1 MIAALAADVDWTL
14 HSRPME
20 PTLPTLRSR
29 ARIWGKR
36 LGLGLLAFMLVSM
49 VAGVVAGFVIDQP
62 RPVGTPGPEAEALA
76 RRMEA
81 AVHADRWAET
91 GALEWTFFVNHHLW
105 DKQRGF
111 VEVRQRDLR
120 VLLRTAD
127 QTGVAFRG
135 DQPLAGEDLREALAD
150 AWGYFCND
158 SFWLNPLVK
167 LFDPGTSRSIVQV
180 DGRDALLIEYASG
193 GVTPGD
199 AYLWLVDDDGIPHEW
214 RMWVGVLPV
223 GGVPIPWDGFVT
235 LSTGARV
242 ATQHG
247 EGLLGFRLDAV
258 RGAATLEELVGDE
271 DPFAPLL
278 R

>member
-1 MIAALAADVDWTL
+1 MIAVLAADVDWTL
-14 HSRPME
+14 HCRPME
-20 PTLPTLRSR
+20 PTVPTPRSR

-36 LGLGLLAFMLVSM
+36 LGLGLLGFLLVSAM
-49 VAGVVAGFVIDQP
+49 LGVVAGLVLDQP

-81 AVHADRWAET
+81 AVRADRWAET
-91 GALEWTFFVNHHLW
+91 GAIEWTFFVNHHLW
-105 DKQRGF
+105 DKERGF

-120 VLLRTAD
+120 VLLRTSD

-135 DQPLAGEDLREALAD
+135 GEALHGEQLREALES

-167 LFDPGTSRSIVQV
+167 LFDPGTTRSIVQV
-180 DGRDALLIEYASG
+180 DGRDALLVEYSSG

-199 AYLWLVDDDGIPHEW
+199 AYLWLVDDDGTPNEW
-214 RMWVGVLPV
+214 RMWVSVLPI
-223 GGVPIPWDGFVT
+223 GGVPTPWDGFVT
-235 LSTGARV
+235 LPTGARV
-242 ATQHG
+242 ATEHG
-247 EGLLGFRLDAV
+247 EGLLGFHLEDV
-258 RGAATLEELVGDE
+258 RGAATLTDLVGTE
-271 DPFAPLL
+271 DPFAALV

>member
-14 HSRPME
+14 HSRLMQ
-20 PTLPTLRSR
+20 PTVPTPRSR

-36 LGLGLLAFMLVSM
+36 LGLGLLAFVVVSA
-49 VAGVVAGFVIDQP
+49 VAAVVAGLVLDEP
-62 RPVGTPGPEAEALA
+62 RPVGTPGPEADALA

-81 AVHADRWAET
+81 AVRADRWEQT
-91 GALEWTFFVNHHLW
+91 GAVQWTFFVNHHLW

-120 VLLRTAD
+120 VLLRTSD
-127 QTGVAFRG
+127 QTGVAYRG
-135 DQPLAGEDLREALAD
+135 GEALRGEELREALD
-150 AWGYFCND
+150 SAWGYFCND
-158 SFWLNPLVK
+158 SFWLNPVVK
-167 LFDPGTSRSIVQV
+167 LFDPGTTRSIVQV
-180 DGRDALLIEYASG
+180 EGRDALLVEYSSG

-199 AYLWLVDDDGIPHEW
+199 AYLWLVDDDGTPNEW
-214 RMWVGVLPV
+214 RMWVGILPV
-223 GGVPIPWDGFVT
+223 GGIAAPWDGFVT

-242 ATQHG
+242 ATRHG
-247 EGLLGFRLDAV
+247 DGLLGFQLEDV
-258 RGAATLEELVGDE
+258 RGAATLAELVPGE